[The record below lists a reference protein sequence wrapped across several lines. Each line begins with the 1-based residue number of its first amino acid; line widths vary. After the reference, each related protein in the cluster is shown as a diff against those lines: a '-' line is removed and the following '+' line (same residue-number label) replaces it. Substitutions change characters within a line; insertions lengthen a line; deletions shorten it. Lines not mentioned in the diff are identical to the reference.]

1 MGDRLWRV
9 VGGSRPPEPSSAGVL
24 PNILLNQTRYCIKHY
39 ENHLPERL
47 ALHIATRESASAS
60 PSNHEGH
67 GGAATGGALFA
78 TKFGRVDDHGDS
90 RHGRPLAAF
99 E

>member
-1 MGDRLWRV
+1 MNVRG
-9 VGGSRPPEPSSAGVL
+9 
-24 PNILLNQTRYCIKHY
+24 
-39 ENHLPERL
+39 ERL
-47 ALHIATRESASAS
+47 FFAGDSASAS